1 MLPQSNNG
9 CNRPATQNARNH
21 TRGKN
26 RSSNRFVKIDQTI
39 DCKIDQ
45 AIDCK
50 IDQTIDC
57 KIDQAFDCKIDQTLE
72 FLRSICENR
81 FFDLTIEFILS
92 FISRYFCRIW
102 RSIWVWLHNH
112 KTIMYAGI
120 MMGHV

>member
-1 MLPQSNNG
+1 M
-9 CNRPATQNARNH
+9 
-21 TRGKN
+21 
-26 RSSNRFVKIDQTI
+26 KIDQTI

-102 RSIWVWLHNH
+102 RSIRQSDIRYITNEYTEICGLRNFVSTEDHCL
-112 KTIMYAGI
+112 
-120 MMGHV
+120 